1 MGSSTW
7 TTSCYNAVLTSRG
20 FDTKDVI
27 LDCSTS
33 TQEVF
38 SSTHMKETMNVRDK
52 VRECCET
59 EEHPNTIP
67 IIIGLDVT
75 GSMNNACKSC
85 LAGINDT
92 IVKLYENYKDVEI
105 AVAGIGDFVYDHS
118 PFQLSQF
125 ESDVR
130 IADNLFDIFIE
141 NGGGFNNWESYT
153 AAWYAGLYHTRLDCW
168 NRGQK
173 GIIITMGDEL
183 LNPALPKEVIQQVFG
198 DVEQDDVDTQELYDK
213 ICEKYEVYHI
223 SITDKSTYSR
233 RANKIDNSWG
243 QVIGDHYKKS
253 TCEDLSKTICEIV
266 DDAIGTVNSNNEEIS
281 W

>member
-7 TTSCYNAVLTSRG
+7 TTECYNAVLTSRG
-20 FDTKDVI
+20 FDSADVI
-27 LDCSTS
+27 LNTSTS
-33 TQEVF
+33 TQEIF
-38 SSTHMKETMNVRDK
+38 SSTCMKETLNVRDK
-52 VRECCET
+52 IRECCET

-92 IVKLYENYKDVEI
+92 IIKLYENYKDVEI
-105 AVAGIGDFVYDHS
+105 AIAGIGDFVYDYS

-130 IADNLFDIFIE
+130 IADNLFELYIE
-141 NGGGFNNWESYT
+141 NGGGGNIWESYT

-183 LNPALPKEVIQQVFG
+183 LNPVLPTEAIQKVFG
-198 DVEQDDVDTQELYDK
+198 DVEQDNVDTQELYDK
-213 ICEKYEVYHI
+213 VCEKYEVYHI
-223 SITDKSTYSR
+223 SITDKSAYLR
-233 RANKIDNSWG
+233 RADKIDNSWSK
-243 QVIGDHYKKS
+243 VIGDHYKKS
-253 TCEDLSKTICEIV
+253 TCEELSKTICEIV
-266 DDAIGTVNSNNEEIS
+266 DDAVGIASNSEEIS

>member
-38 SSTHMKETMNVRDK
+38 SSTHMKEAMNVRDK

-130 IADNLFDIFIE
+130 IADNLFDLYIE
-141 NGGGFNNWESYT
+141 NGGGGNSWESYT
-153 AAWYAGLYHTRLDCW
+153 AAWYAGLHHTRLDCW

-183 LNPALPKEVIQQVFG
+183 LNPILPKQAIQQVFG

-223 SITDKSTYSR
+223 SITDKSFYSR
-233 RANKIDNSWG
+233 RADGIDNSWS

-253 TCEDLSKTICEIV
+253 TCEDLSKAICEIV
-266 DDAIGTVNSNNEEIS
+266 DDAIGVVSSYEEIS